1 MRKILKKVIYLLK
14 ILKSY
19 HKSYLRYIIFSLQK
33 TNNLKKI
40 GNQYFIANFMFN
52 SQLEIAKKKDS
63 TIENLKNFSS
73 RDSIFIDIGANI
85 GVVSLIISKYV
96 ERVYSFEPVL
106 SSYKNLCEN
115 IELNKTRNIIPL
127 NIALSDRSSIIEL
140 TNIPFGETNK
150 VVKTHLVKS
159 EICSDYNFINSYAF
173 KLDDLEKFFDISSS
187 KRVLIKIDTE
197 SHEIYILKGS
207 KLFLEKEYPILICME
222 QNIRV
227 KKELEYF
234 MKEIKYTQIN
244 TGQINGFLDDPQ
256 NLYFANEKFM
266 KCMKDYM

>member
-1 MRKILKKVIYLLK
+1 
-14 ILKSY
+14 
-19 HKSYLRYIIFSLQK
+19 
-33 TNNLKKI
+33 
-40 GNQYFIANFMFN
+40 MFN

-115 IELNKTRNIIPL
+115 IELNKARNIILL

-150 VVKTHLVKS
+150 VVKTH
-159 EICSDYNFINSYAF
+159 
-173 KLDDLEKFFDISSS
+173 
-187 KRVLIKIDTE
+187 
-197 SHEIYILKGS
+197 
-207 KLFLEKEYPILICME
+207 
-222 QNIRV
+222 
-227 KKELEYF
+227 
-234 MKEIKYTQIN
+234 
-244 TGQINGFLDDPQ
+244 
-256 NLYFANEKFM
+256 
-266 KCMKDYM
+266 